1 MRAAAVIALSGLA
14 IVISSPFS
22 GTAPPVGGLGGGR
35 DPSPL
40 QERVAEAGSN
50 AGSPV
55 SSRLPEPETPP
66 ASEAAVPV
74 EGGDAQTLFAELAP
88 IPPVET
94 PPLPDAHL
102 PAQTVPLP
110 MPRPPELR
118 GPPSS
123 DPSRR
128 ASRQNARR
136 TNIAAVPLA
145 TEDDRS
151 FFEKLFGIGGQQTP
165 ALAYAALE
173 SPSVDLG
180 ARRRLTPLPVP
191 DGGGAVAIYNI
202 SARTVTLPNGE
213 TLEAHSGLGESMDD
227 PRYVDRRMRGA
238 TPPGTYDLTERE
250 QLFHGVRALRLNPI
264 GGSAAVHNRTGLLAH
279 SYLLGP
285 SGASNG
291 CVSFKDYQKFLTAY
305 LRGEFQRLVV
315 VPGQGQD
322 VLPVVASRA
331 AKVPGRLARGSG
343 NMRVAT
349 LP

>member
-1 MRAAAVIALSGLA
+1 MAALTEQIALARSADAPARKTPGGIGDSLFRLA
-14 IVISSPFS
+14 SYGSALLVLLFL
-22 GTAPPVGGLGGGR
+22 VGILGSIAYGGW
-35 DPSPL
+35 
-40 QERVAEAGSN
+40 
-50 AGSPV
+50 
-55 SSRLPEPETPP
+55 P
-66 ASEAAVPV
+66 AFREF
-74 EGGDAQTLFAELAP
+74 G
-88 IPPVET
+88 
-94 PPLPDAHL
+94 
-102 PAQTVPLP
+102 
-110 MPRPPELR
+110 
-118 GPPSS
+118 
-123 DPSRR
+123 
-128 ASRQNARR
+128 
-136 TNIAAVPLA
+136 
-145 TEDDRS
+145 S